1 MEWGSLG
8 IYQGQWQE
16 LQSLPPTEDL
26 FIFHGVIPPPPRK
39 SSLPPQ
45 PPPHRAV
52 FSFRQTANSRT
63 NIRGG
68 IRAIT
73 LVFKQLFYDLNK
85 NLRTVLKF

>member
-39 SSLPPQ
+39 SSLPPS
-45 PPPHRAV
+45 P
-52 FSFRQTANSRT
+52 
-63 NIRGG
+63 
-68 IRAIT
+68 
-73 LVFKQLFYDLNK
+73 
-85 NLRTVLKF
+85 LRTELSFHFGRLLTRGLTSEEA